1 MCVKKFNRLLIYLLY
16 FAVLLFLF
24 NLLRVMVNDDIQ
36 PPIAKKDQSIS
47 KNFNDEKIDFY
58 SWLRDENYPKVNNN
72 EILDYLKFEN
82 NYSKY
87 ELSRYS
93 DLIDKIYNEVKDR
106 INEEDETVPIKI
118 DDYYYYSYISK
129 DMDYWV
135 HSRKY
140 KSLENKEEILIDE
153 NKLAQDHDYCNVKG
167 IKISP
172 DHKLIAYAVDYKGNE
187 EYEIKVKNIKQDKL
201 LNDYIPNTFGE
212 LVWHENNKGF
222 FYIPTGENWR
232 AKKVLFHK
240 LGTSYEKDILVY
252 EEKDITFSVNIYK
265 SNSKK
270 YLIIVSGN
278 NEENE
283 DYFINLSK
291 NNLEPK
297 LFYKRKSGH
306 KYFINDHNNK
316 FFIITND
323 KGKNFR
329 IAEIDKDNMNK
340 PWKDFVA
347 YSKSR
352 YIRNFELYNQNM
364 VITSSNNHN
373 GLLDIEIINLENGFS
388 KKLAF
393 PNQSYHV
400 DVIFTT
406 YDADGFRFN
415 YSSLSTPLTIKEYN
429 FKSGKEKILKVDKI
443 PSGFDLNNYKVKRL
457 YAKARDG
464 KKVPISLIYKKD
476 KFKLGSDNPLYLYG
490 YGSYGI
496 SIPQTFR
503 KNIFSLVDRGFVYAI
518 AHVRGGDD
526 LGYEWYESAKFLN
539 KKNTFYDFIDSA
551 KYLITNK
558 YVKKGNITIMGGS
571 AGGILVGFCANEEPE
586 LFNTVVAHVPFVDV
600 LNTMLDESLPLTPG
614 EFKEWGNPKEKEYYD
629 YIKSYSPYDNVKKQ
643 NYPHFFITAGLSDPR
658 VTYWEPAKWV
668 AKLRE
673 YKTDKNKILFK
684 INMDAGHAGKTGRY
698 THLKEIAEE
707 YAFVIEKAK

>member
-1 MCVKKFNRLLIYLLY
+1 MKTK
-16 FAVLLFLF
+16 FLF
-24 NLLRVMVNDDIQ
+24 MEFK
-36 PPIAKKDQSIS
+36 A
-47 KNFNDEKIDFY
+47 
-58 SWLRDENYPKVNNN
+58 
-72 EILDYLKFEN
+72 
-82 NYSKY
+82 
-87 ELSRYS
+87 
-93 DLIDKIYNEVKDR
+93 
-106 INEEDETVPIKI
+106 
-118 DDYYYYSYISK
+118 
-129 DMDYWV
+129 
-135 HSRKY
+135 
-140 KSLENKEEILIDE
+140 
-153 NKLAQDHDYCNVKG
+153 
-167 IKISP
+167 
-172 DHKLIAYAVDYKGNE
+172 
-187 EYEIKVKNIKQDKL
+187 
-201 LNDYIPNTFGE
+201 
-212 LVWHENNKGF
+212 
-222 FYIPTGENWR
+222 
-232 AKKVLFHK
+232 
-240 LGTSYEKDILVY
+240 
-252 EEKDITFSVNIYK
+252 
-265 SNSKK
+265 
-270 YLIIVSGN
+270 
-278 NEENE
+278 
-283 DYFINLSK
+283 
-291 NNLEPK
+291 
-297 LFYKRKSGH
+297 
-306 KYFINDHNNK
+306 
-316 FFIITND
+316 
-323 KGKNFR
+323 
-329 IAEIDKDNMNK
+329 
-340 PWKDFVA
+340 
-347 YSKSR
+347 
-352 YIRNFELYNQNM
+352 
-364 VITSSNNHN
+364 SNNHN
-373 GLLDIEIINLENGFS
+373 GLLDIEVINLENGFL

-415 YSSLSTPLTIKEYN
+415 YSSLSTPLTVKEYN
-429 FKSGKEKILKVDKI
+429 FKSGKEKVLKVDKI
-443 PSGFDLNNYKVKRL
+443 PSGFDSNNYKVERL

-476 KFKLGSDNPLYLYG
+476 KFKLGSDNPLYLNG

-503 KNIFSLVDRGFVYAI
+503 KNIFSLIDRGFVYAI

-558 YVKKGNITIMGGS
+558 YVKKGKITIMGGS

-673 YKTDKNKILFK
+673 YKIDNNKILFK

>member
-1 MCVKKFNRLLIYLLY
+1 MVK
-16 FAVLLFLF
+16 
-24 NLLRVMVNDDIQ
+24 DDIQ
-36 PPIAKKDQSIS
+36 PPIAKKDKSIS
-47 KNFNDEKIDFY
+47 KNFDDEKVDFY

-93 DLIDKIYNEVKDR
+93 DLIEKIYNEIKGR

-153 NKLAQDHDYCNVKG
+153 NKLAQDRDYCNVKG

-187 EYEIKVKNIKQDKL
+187 EYEIKIKNIKQDKL
-201 LNDYIPNTFGE
+201 LNDYIPNTFGK
-212 LVWHENNKGF
+212 LVWHENNEGF

-240 LGTSYEKDILVY
+240 LGTNYEKDILVY

-270 YLIIVSGN
+270 HLVIVSGN

-283 DYFINLSK
+283 NYFINLSK

-297 LFYKRKSGH
+297 LFYKRKSDH

-347 YSKSR
+347 YSKNR

-373 GLLDIEIINLENGFS
+373 GLLDIEVINLENGFS

-443 PSGFDLNNYKVKRL
+443 PSGFDSNNYKVERL
-457 YAKARDG
+457 YTKARDG

-476 KFKLGSDNPLYLYG
+476 KFKLGSDNPLYLHG
-490 YGSYGI
+490 YGAYGI

-503 KNIFSLVDRGFVYAI
+503 KSIFSLVDRGFVYAI

-558 YVKKGNITIMGGS
+558 YVKKGKITIMGGS

-586 LFNTVVAHVPFVDV
+586 LFNTIVAHVPFVDV

>member
-1 MCVKKFNRLLIYLLY
+1 MTNNNIPLPL
-16 FAVLLFLF
+16 
-24 NLLRVMVNDDIQ
+24 
-36 PPIAKKDQSIS
+36 AKKEKKTY
-47 KNFNDEKIDFY
+47 KNFTDERVDFY
-58 SWLRDENYPKVNNN
+58 SWLRDENYPKVNNS
-72 EILDYLKFEN
+72 EIINYLKFEN

-87 ELSRYS
+87 ELSRHS
-93 DLIDKIYNEVKDR
+93 DLIEKIYNEIKNR

-118 DDYYYYSYISK
+118 GDYYYYSYIK
-129 DMDYWV
+129 KGMDYWV
-135 HSRKY
+135 HTRKY

-167 IKISP
+167 IKVSP
-172 DHKLIAYAVDYKGNE
+172 DNKLIAYAIDYKGNE
-187 EYEIKVKNIKQDKL
+187 EYEIKTKNIETDKL
-201 LNDYIPNTFGE
+201 LNDNIPNTFGR
-212 LVWHENNKGF
+212 LVWHENNEGF
-222 FYIPTGENWR
+222 FYIPTGKNWR

-240 LGTSYEKDILVY
+240 LGTNYEKDILVY
-252 EEKDITFSVNIYK
+252 EEKDITFSVDIHK

-270 YLIIVSGN
+270 HLILVSGN

-283 DYFINLSK
+283 NYFINLSK
-291 NNLEPK
+291 NNLELK
-297 LFYKRKSGH
+297 LFYKRTDGH
-306 KYFINDHNNK
+306 RYYINDHNNK
-316 FFIITND
+316 FFILTND

-329 IAEIDKDNMNK
+329 IAEVDKDNTNE
-340 PWKDFVA
+340 PWKDFIA
-347 YSKSR
+347 YSKSK

-364 VITSSNNHN
+364 VITSSNNQN
-373 GLLDIEIINLENGFS
+373 GLIDIEVINLENDSS
-388 KKLAF
+388 KKLTF
-393 PNQSYHV
+393 PHQSYHA

-429 FKSGKEKILKVDKI
+429 FKTGKEKVLKVDKI
-443 PSGFDLNNYKVKRL
+443 PSGFDSNNYKVERL
-457 YAKARDG
+457 YAKTRDG
-464 KKVPISLIYKKD
+464 KEVPMSLIYKKD
-476 KFKLGSDNPLYLYG
+476 KFKLGSNNPLYLHG

-496 SIPQTFR
+496 SIPQVFR
-503 KNIFSLVDRGFVYAI
+503 KSIFSLVDRGFVYAI

-539 KKNTFYDFIDSA
+539 KKTTFYDFIDSA
-551 KYLITNK
+551 KYLIKSK

-571 AGGILVGFCANEEPE
+571 AGGMLVGFCANEEPE
-586 LFNTVVAHVPFVDV
+586 LFNTIVAHVPFVDV

-629 YIKSYSPYDNVKKQ
+629 YIKSYSPYDNIRKQ
-643 NYPHFFITAGLSDPR
+643 SYPNFFVTAGLSDPR

-673 YKTDKNKILFK
+673 YKIDQNKLLFK

-707 YAFVIEKAK
+707 YAFVIEKAN

>member
-58 SWLRDENYPKVNNN
+58 SWLRDENYPKINNN

-201 LNDYIPNTFGE
+201 LNDYIPNTFVE

-240 LGTSYEKDILVY
+240 LGTSYEKDVLVY

-283 DYFINLSK
+283 NYFINLSK

-373 GLLDIEIINLENGFS
+373 GLLDIEVINLENGFS

-443 PSGFDLNNYKVKRL
+443 PSGFDLNNYKVERL

-539 KKNTFYDFIDSA
+539 KKNTFYDFIDAA

-673 YKTDKNKILFK
+673 SKTDKNKILFK